1 MTQERVCRCGM
12 CGKRIAKEEYEMCEG
27 MCQECFE
34 IEIDDEMEIDDLDYE
49 DDYG

>member
-1 MTQERVCRCGM
+1 MTQERVYRCGM
-12 CGKRIAKEEYEMCEG
+12 CGRRITKEEYEMCEG

>member
-12 CGKRIAKEEYEMCEG
+12 CGRRIAKEEYEMCEG

-34 IEIDDEMEIDDLDYE
+34 MEIDDLDYE